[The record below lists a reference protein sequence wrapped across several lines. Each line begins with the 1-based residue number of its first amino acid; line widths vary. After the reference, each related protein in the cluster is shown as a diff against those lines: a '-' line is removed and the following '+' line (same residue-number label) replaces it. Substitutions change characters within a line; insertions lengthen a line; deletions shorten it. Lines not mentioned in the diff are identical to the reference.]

1 MFIVYCPT
9 HNKNYILDLVL
20 ISFVL
25 SRIVFFRTIR
35 YEQFPI
41 FTKLFVIRSPQPHP
55 TLHPFSGPPT
65 ILEQLS
71 PSPRQL
77 LLANIMPYCWSADS
91 LADSEGCLMDPL
103 LLCKDQLLSTV
114 SLSTMS
120 VADQYLWLKA
130 YTIDRIV
137 WSERKDI
144 SCGSSPN
151 ILSNNH

>member
-1 MFIVYCPT
+1 
-9 HNKNYILDLVL
+9 
-20 ISFVL
+20 
-25 SRIVFFRTIR
+25 
-35 YEQFPI
+35 
-41 FTKLFVIRSPQPHP
+41 
-55 TLHPFSGPPT
+55 
-65 ILEQLS
+65 
-71 PSPRQL
+71 
-77 LLANIMPYCWSADS
+77 
-91 LADSEGCLMDPL
+91 MDPL